1 MDGATLQQKI
11 YAGYARA
18 AGKIGLS
25 YQLFRA
31 AGALNPMAGTPL
43 ATLAAAFSAE
53 DYRFAKPA
61 GYGQAAWWGL
71 FDGAQTAVGDILVG
85 PKTFFIAAQ
94 QELAPILVIEAPR
107 LVDLHRPFRETGVGY
122 QTAYGGTTPEQES
135 VLAQQ
140 FPASILAGARGAP
153 ASADLPDDLHDP
165 GWAIL
170 MPAPPGVT
178 IRTSDILKDDLGRRF
193 DIASA
198 ELTPLG
204 WRLAA
209 IQAQV

>member
-1 MDGATLQQKI
+1 M
-11 YAGYARA
+11 
-18 AGKIGLS
+18 
-25 YQLFRA
+25 
-31 AGALNPMAGTPL
+31 
-43 ATLAAAFSAE
+43 
-53 DYRFAKPA
+53 
-61 GYGQAAWWGL
+61 
-71 FDGAQTAVGDILVG
+71 
-85 PKTFFIAAQ
+85 
-94 QELAPILVIEAPR
+94 
-107 LVDLHRPFRETGVGY
+107 
-122 QTAYGGTTPEQES
+122 
-135 VLAQQ
+135 LAQQ

-178 IRTSDILKDDLGRRF
+178 IQTSDILKDDLGRRF